1 MNKGK
6 ISKSKFTANQLKDIQ
21 NGYTPRG
28 MTWHH
33 QDRGKMQ
40 LVDKAIHQQTGHT
53 GGKAI
58 WGTN

>member
-1 MNKGK
+1 
-6 ISKSKFTANQLKDIQ
+6 
-21 NGYTPRG
+21 
-28 MTWHH
+28 MTWHHH